1 MPAKAVIRARIDE
14 ETKEEARSVLASMG
28 LTLSDAFRMMI
39 VRIAREKAM
48 PFTPLIPNAKTIR
61 AMKQARRGRL
71 ASVADVESLMTKLNA
86 KN

>member
-14 ETKEEARSVLASMG
+14 ETKEEARTVLASMG

-61 AMKQARRGRL
+61 AMKQARSGRL
-71 ASVADVESLMTKLNA
+71 ASAADAEALITRHKM